1 MIPRDTR
8 FGGAVPEHGSSFSSI
23 FTAQRG
29 TRGRYPL
36 QEESFEKLAFKPA
49 KNHHPYL
56 KVSSIP
62 FFTKK
67 KKPPAKITHPPSSSN
82 WRFLADR
89 SIRLFLEK
97 KKNKSSEDRPLLSS
111 LSNHAPPSFSKS
123 HEARG
128 TAFLQARPKNSKRV

>member
-56 KVSSIP
+56 KISSIP

-97 KKNKSSEDRPLLSS
+97 KKKQIERRSSTS
-111 LSNHAPPSFSKS
+111 LIS
-123 HEARG
+123 
-128 TAFLQARPKNSKRV
+128 LQSRSPFFF